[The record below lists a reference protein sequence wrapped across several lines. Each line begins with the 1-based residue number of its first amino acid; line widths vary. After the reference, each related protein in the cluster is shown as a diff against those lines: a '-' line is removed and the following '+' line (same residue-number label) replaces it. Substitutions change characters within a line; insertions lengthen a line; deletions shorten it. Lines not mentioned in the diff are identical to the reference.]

1 MTTSAHRTWFIT
13 GCTSGFGEALVRKLL
28 AEGDNVIATGR
39 GGAEARLA
47 HLRDST
53 TAARF
58 RIMEL
63 DVGAA
68 SEAEVRT
75 KVAEAWGYFEG
86 GVDVVVNNAGYIVS
100 GLVEELTQE
109 EMEASFKTNFHGP
122 LNITRAFL
130 PMMRER
136 GTGTLVYISSQA
148 AWHVEVGAGAYS
160 ASKFALEGLCFVFLF
175 ANSITYTLYTLN
187 ISLVFLSLKKRKRK
201 ADPATLNPPKGAVE
215 TLSKEL
221 SVLAPNIN
229 VIIIEPGFFRTKVFN
244 KISNVPARIP
254 EFAEFNAAIR
264 AGAEALPGTELGDP
278 EKAVA
283 RIAELVRGDGM
294 VKDGSGDGD
303 GGGGREVPLRVA
315 LGSDG
320 WERIRAKCVGV
331 LEGLRAWEDVARSTD
346 L

>member
-122 LNITRAFL
+122 LSISRAFL

-160 ASKFALEGLCFVFLF
+160 AS
-175 ANSITYTLYTLN
+175 
-187 ISLVFLSLKKRKRK
+187 
-201 ADPATLNPPKGAVE
+201 AVE

-221 SVLAPNIN
+221 SVLAPNIK

-264 AGAEALPGTELGDP
+264 AGAEALPGTKLGDP

-283 RIAELVRGDGM
+283 RTAELVRGDGM
-294 VKDGSGDGD
+294 AKNGGGDGD

-331 LEGLRAWEDVARSTD
+331 LEGLMAWEDVARSTD

>member
-1 MTTSAHRTWFIT
+1 
-13 GCTSGFGEALVRKLL
+13 
-28 AEGDNVIATGR
+28 
-39 GGAEARLA
+39 
-47 HLRDST
+47 
-53 TAARF
+53 
-58 RIMEL
+58 
-63 DVGAA
+63 
-68 SEAEVRT
+68 
-75 KVAEAWGYFEG
+75 
-86 GVDVVVNNAGYIVS
+86 
-100 GLVEELTQE
+100 
-109 EMEASFKTNFHGP
+109 MEASFKTNFHGP

-160 ASKFALEGLCFVFLF
+160 ASKFALEG
-175 ANSITYTLYTLN
+175 
-187 ISLVFLSLKKRKRK
+187 
-201 ADPATLNPPKGAVE
+201 AVE

-221 SVLAPNIN
+221 SVLAPNIK
-229 VIIIEPGFFRTKVFN
+229 VIVIEPGFFRTKAFN

-294 VKDGSGDGD
+294 AKDGGGDGD

>member
-1 MTTSAHRTWFIT
+1 MTSPASKTWLIT
-13 GCTSGFGEALVRKLL
+13 GCTSGFGEALVRKLM

-68 SEAEVRT
+68 SEAEIRT
-75 KVAEAWGYFEG
+75 KAAEAWGYFEG

-109 EMEASFKTNFHGP
+109 EMEASFRTNFHGP
-122 LNITRAFL
+122 LNVTRAFL

-136 GTGTLVYISSQA
+136 GTGTLVYVSSQA

-160 ASKFALEGLCFVFLF
+160 ASKFALEG
-175 ANSITYTLYTLN
+175 
-187 ISLVFLSLKKRKRK
+187 
-201 ADPATLNPPKGAVE
+201 AVE

-221 SVLAPNIN
+221 SILAPNIK
-229 VIIIEPGFFRTKVFN
+229 VIIIEPGFFRTKVFDN
-244 KISNVPARIP
+244 ISNVPARIP

-264 AGAEALPGTELGDP
+264 AGAEALPGTEPGDP

-294 VKDGSGDGD
+294 VKEGD
-303 GGGGREVPLRVA
+303 GGGREVPLRVA

-320 WERIRAKCVGV
+320 WERIRDKCVGV

-346 L
+346 F